1 MRHENNSAVNIN
13 EPQLHINKHESQNNV
28 EQKKQVVEY
37 IQHDSFLE

>member
-1 MRHENNSAVNIN
+1 MGHENNSVNIN

-37 IQHDSFLE
+37 IQPDSFLE